1 MKERFEILRRLLRT
15 DGVFCCQLNDD
26 ETAYCKVLLDEI
38 FSRNNFIS
46 HVSVKM
52 KQIAGASGG
61 SENKRQ
67 NKNIEYIFIYARDKD
82 NIFGFQK
89 FNDVYNEENLFY
101 IIDEMESE
109 EKSGNIKI
117 YYLA

>member
-15 DGVFCCQLNDD
+15 DRVFFCQLNDD
-26 ETAYCKVLLDEI
+26 EAAYCKVLLDEI

-61 SENKRQ
+61 SENKRL